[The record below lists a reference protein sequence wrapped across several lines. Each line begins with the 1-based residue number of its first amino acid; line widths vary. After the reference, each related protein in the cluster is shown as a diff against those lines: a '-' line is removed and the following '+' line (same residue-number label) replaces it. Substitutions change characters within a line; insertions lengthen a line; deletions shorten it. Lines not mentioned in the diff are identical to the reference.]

1 MPFLVP
7 NLLLLA
13 VPLDGGRV
21 LFAILSPVIRVAGTP
36 FLRAVQADLAIL
48 RVRSDLPAMIIGATA
63 ALATR
68 LAAHQLPR
76 LILRRLEVL
85 LTIAATAVRPYRQL
99 SHPRRVTFRTFRAE
113 RT

>member
-36 FLRAVQADLAIL
+36 FLRTVPAYQTVF
-48 RVRSDLPAMIIGATA
+48 RVRRDLLTVIIGAA
-63 ALATR
+63 APLAVRLATHR
-68 LAAHQLPR
+68 
-76 LILRRLEVL
+76 LRRLIFRWLEDSFTVAASPFDH
-85 LTIAATAVRPYRQL
+85 IAGC
-99 SHPRRVTFRTFRAE
+99 RTPGA
-113 RT
+113 

>member
-36 FLRAVQADLAIL
+36 FLRTIPAYQTVFRIRRDLL
-48 RVRSDLPAMIIGATA
+48 TVIIGATA
-63 ALATR
+63 PLAVG
-68 LAAHQLPR
+68 LAAHRLPW
-76 LILRRLEVL
+76 LIFRWLEGSFTVAASPFDH
-85 LTIAATAVRPYRQL
+85 IAGCRISGA
-99 SHPRRVTFRTFRAE
+99 
-113 RT
+113 